1 MVLLDEAR
9 VRELRLRVLVQ
20 RLHVRVRRRR
30 VEVEEALLHVL
41 TVIAFRAGEAEQPL
55 LQDRIAP
62 VPQREGEADAAL
74 AIGDAEQPVFAPAI
88 GAEALPVALAAFI
101 LRETPQLGIS
111 RRARLGAWPARHLGD
126 GLPGRNAQG
135 IV

>member
-30 VEVEEALLHVL
+30 VEVDEALLHVL
-41 TVIAFRAGEAEQPL
+41 TVIAFGAGEAEPPL

-62 VPQREGEADAAL
+62 VPQRDGEADAPL
-74 AIGDAEQPVFAPAI
+74 AIGDAKQAVFAPAI
-88 GAEALPVALAAFI
+88 GAAAG
-101 LRETPQLGIS
+101 LVVWEVV
-111 RRARLGAWPARHLGD
+111 PARSPL
-126 GLPGRNAQG
+126 R
-135 IV
+135 IVLAHRPPLACGEIGAE